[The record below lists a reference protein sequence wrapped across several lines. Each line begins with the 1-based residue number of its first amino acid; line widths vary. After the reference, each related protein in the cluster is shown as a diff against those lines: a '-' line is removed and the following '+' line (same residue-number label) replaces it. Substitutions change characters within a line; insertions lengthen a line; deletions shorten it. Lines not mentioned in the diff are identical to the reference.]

1 MIEGLLIGGGTLL
14 FCGLVAAVL
23 LKLARKADTAA
34 EPERPVHE
42 TERQVHQTVSANQ
55 HEPAPSH
62 SLKAATVSGAPRLA
76 PPPPS
81 GTPGSKPKA
90 EPLIQPAARADMEGI
105 FRRRSSETDG
115 ATGATLPIPTLSNE
129 DPRSRMA
136 TPDKPVGEA
145 AQSTTIDKR
154 LGRLFISY
162 RREDTADAAGRLCDR
177 LTDVFGTTG
186 VFMDIDSVPL
196 GIDFIEHVT
205 DEISKCRAVIVMI
218 GRHWLTVEDKRG
230 RRRLELESDL
240 VRAEVAAALQQKVPV
255 IPVLVQDAEMPS
267 AEELPENI
275 RTLARRNGIDL
286 SGAAWRAGVERLIK
300 ELDRVMKG

>member
-1 MIEGLLIGGGTLL
+1 
-14 FCGLVAAVL
+14 
-23 LKLARKADTAA
+23 
-34 EPERPVHE
+34 
-42 TERQVHQTVSANQ
+42 
-55 HEPAPSH
+55 
-62 SLKAATVSGAPRLA
+62 
-76 PPPPS
+76 
-81 GTPGSKPKA
+81 
-90 EPLIQPAARADMEGI
+90 MEGI